1 MFMIAG
7 TAYGVALNHKGEALR
22 LASAFTE
29 APYKAPPVA
38 PVVYIKP
45 RNCFSAA
52 GAPVPLPADLAE
64 VALSPTLALL
74 FGRDACRVDAED
86 ALKAVDAACLAID
99 VSEPLDNYYRPA
111 IRQLCRDGF
120 LPLGRFG
127 GLPALDAEIVTAIDG
142 VEAQRWSLADLVRPV
157 GQLIADLSSFMTLK
171 AGDLLLVG
179 TADNPPRAT
188 AGQRVDVTM
197 AGMAPL
203 TVRIEKECRP

>member
-1 MFMIAG
+1 MIAG

-45 RNCFSAA
+45 RNCFAVGGS
-52 GAPVPLPADLAE
+52 PVPLPEDLPE
-64 VALSPTLALL
+64 VALSSTLALL
-74 FGRDACRVDAED
+74 FGRDACRVDAD
-86 ALKAVDAACLAID
+86 AALKAVDAACLAID
-99 VSEPLDNYYRPA
+99 VSEPLDSYYRPA

-127 GLPALDAEIVTAIDG
+127 ALPALDGEIVTAIDG
-142 VEAQRWSLADLVRPV
+142 IEAQRWSLADLVRPV
-157 GQLIADLSSFMTLK
+157 GQLISDLSAFMTLK

-179 TADNPPRAT
+179 TAGNPPRAA
-188 AGQRVDVTM
+188 AGQRIEVTM
-197 AGMAPL
+197 AGMVPL
-203 TVRIEKECRP
+203 TTRIEKESRS

>member
-1 MFMIAG
+1 MISG
-7 TAYGVALNHKGEALR
+7 TAYGVALNHKGEVLR
-22 LASAFTE
+22 LAPAFTE
-29 APYKAPPVA
+29 APYKAPPIA
-38 PVVYIKP
+38 PVVYIKT
-45 RNCFSAA
+45 RNCFSAG
-52 GAPVPLPADLAE
+52 GAPVPLPSDLGE
-64 VALSPTLALL
+64 VALGATLALL

-99 VSEPLDNYYRPA
+99 VREPLDSYYRPA
-111 IRQLCRDGF
+111 IPQLCRDGF

-127 GLPALDAEIVTAIDG
+127 SLPALDAEVVTAIDG

-179 TADNPPRAT
+179 TADNPPRAA
-188 AGQRVDVTM
+188 AGQRIDVTM

-203 TVRIEKECRP
+203 TVRIEKEIRS

>member
-1 MFMIAG
+1 MIAG
-7 TAYGVALNHKGEALR
+7 TAYGVALNHRGEVAR
-22 LASAFTE
+22 LAPAFAE

-45 RNCFSAA
+45 RSCFSVAD
-52 GAPVPLPADLAE
+52 APVPLPEDLGE
-64 VALSPTLALL
+64 VALSSTLALL
-74 FGRDACRVDAED
+74 FGRDACRVDAND

-99 VSEPLDNYYRPA
+99 VSEPLDSYYRPA

-120 LPLGRFG
+120 LPLGPLG
-127 GLPALDAEIVTAIDG
+127 ALPALDGEIVTALDG

-157 GQLIADLSSFMTLK
+157 GQLIADLSGFMTLK

-179 TADNPPRAT
+179 TAGNPPRAS
-188 AGQRVDVTM
+188 AGQRIDVTM

-203 TVRIEKECRP
+203 ATRIEKESRS